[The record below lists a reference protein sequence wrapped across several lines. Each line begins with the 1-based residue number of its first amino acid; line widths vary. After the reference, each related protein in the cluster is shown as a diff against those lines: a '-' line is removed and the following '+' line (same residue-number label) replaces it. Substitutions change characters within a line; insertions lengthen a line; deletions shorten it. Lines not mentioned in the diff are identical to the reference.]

1 LQFTFFQKEYIMA
14 TVLHINSSVRNSG
27 SLSRQLGAEFIAKW
41 KAANPAD
48 TIVERDLATN
58 PVPHLTEQMMGA
70 FFTPAEQRNAEQA
83 HTIKISD
90 TLVDEVLAADVI
102 VIGAPMYN
110 FSVTSGLK
118 AWVDHVARAGRT
130 FKYGANGP
138 EGMVA
143 GKKVYVITASGGVYS
158 EGPASSYDFLATYLR
173 AVLGFLG
180 MTDVTFIRA
189 EGVAMGDD
197 AVASTLAKSR
207 SAIEDIVAA

>member
-1 LQFTFFQKEYIMA
+1 MA
-14 TVLHINSSVRNSG
+14 KVLHINSSVRQNG

-48 TIVERDLATN
+48 TIVERDLAAN
-58 PVPHLTEQMMGA
+58 PVPHLTEQMLGA

-83 HTIKISD
+83 FVVKTSD
-90 TLVDEVLAADVI
+90 VLVDELLAADVI

-118 AWVDHVARAGRT
+118 AWIDHVARVGRT

-138 EGMVA
+138 EGLVS
-143 GKKVYVITASGGVYS
+143 GKKVYVITAAGGVYS
-158 EGPASSYDFLATYLR
+158 EGPASAYDFLTTYLR
-173 AVLGFLG
+173 GVLGFLG
-180 MTDVTFIRA
+180 MTDVTFINA
-189 EGVAMGDD
+189 EGVAMGEE

-207 SAIEDIVAA
+207 STIEGIVAA